1 MHDERPRKSRT
12 WPGRLLMNPSVGVLL
27 VVVGILLFLSPLVP
41 WVATVA
47 PAWWWPFAAWAAFI
61 ALIAVS
67 MMSRRDP

>member
-1 MHDERPRKSRT
+1 
-12 WPGRLLMNPSVGVLL
+12 MNPSVGVLL

-67 MMSRRDP
+67 MRSRRDP